1 MLLAIQEDY
10 GTLTTKMWIDGSGR
24 TRIGNS
30 TSTDD
35 ILDSH
40 GEHFFV
46 DGSAFI
52 NGYTGIGPHANN
64 STNNATLC
72 RVYGRIT
79 ATGFD
84 ATSDSRLKSNIL
96 PLTDGLTVINKLQ
109 GCTYTW
115 KSDESNELQSGL
127 IAQEV
132 EDVIPHIVNTS
143 DKENDLGFKEKTID
157 YNGVIPYLIE
167 SIKTLTGE
175 NIELKSK
182 NTELSDKVTVLSDKL
197 DALTALFET
206 HIKTKE

>member
-1 MLLAIQEDY
+1 
-10 GTLTTKMWIDGSGR
+10 MWIDGSGR

-46 DGSAFI
+46 DGDSFL
-52 NGYTGIGPHANN
+52 NGEVGIGPWPGNATN
-64 STNNATLC
+64 SATLC

-143 DKENDLGFKEKTID
+143 DKENDLGFKAKTID
-157 YNGVIPYLIE
+157 YNSIIPYLIE
-167 SIKTLTGE
+167 SIKTLTNE
-175 NIELKSK
+175 NNLLNEKINSLETDNANVKSGLSTCEHKLEKQNELIEKILKK
-182 NTELSDKVTVLSDKL
+182 LEL
-197 DALTALFET
+197 
-206 HIKTKE
+206 